1 MSVFVPPWQKNNNNM
16 QTTFTSSPCSRCR
29 HFQLRRTAQ
38 CKINEPADVFVV
50 QFFRTR
56 RRVRRKAAAAVE
68 KKQKQAELLRQWLKF
83 IVSSSCPTRC
93 FFFHLRLP
101 PLVSGFFSAGLIK
114 KKKKKSP
121 LCVYFWSLQSGPF
134 RCVFICRWR
143 QFVRH
148 QNKFPRS

>member
-1 MSVFVPPWQKNNNNM
+1 M

-56 RRVRRKAAAAVE
+56 RRVRRKAAAAAE

-114 KKKKKSP
+114 KKKKKIASLRLFLEPAIRPLPLRVYLPVETVCQAPEQVSP
-121 LCVYFWSLQSGPF
+121 ELIGVTTSYIL
-134 RCVFICRWR
+134 VIY
-143 QFVRH
+143 
-148 QNKFPRS
+148 